1 MLKIIM
7 LTLTLNGGNVMAD
20 QSDYYDTIDDCQIV
34 AAMMQEEA
42 VFEYRLGYEPRA
54 YVCEMVKESEA

>member
-1 MLKIIM
+1 MLKIVM

-20 QSDYYDTIDDCQIV
+20 QSDYFDTMEDCEIT
-34 AAMMQEEA
+34 ATLFQEDA
-42 VFEYRLGYEPRA
+42 IFSYRLGYDPRA

>member
-7 LTLTLNGGNVMAD
+7 LTLAINGGNVETVE
-20 QSDYYDTIDDCQIV
+20 SDYFDTMEDCEIT
-34 AAMMQEEA
+34 ATLFQEDA
-42 VFEYRLGYEPRA
+42 IFQYRFGYEPRA